1 MSTEACSVYSLAA
14 LIELVIAQPDASYE
28 ELGAHF
34 GKTASWFIRV
44 LASDAFQLA
53 LDPRRAEVNNPLV
66 TATLEER
73 FRGLALHSLDVL
85 HTKLDNPEV
94 ADMVVLKATEIGVK
108 ALGLGALQPV
118 VVQATVTGDVDVLAE
133 RLTAA
138 LERQRRNVRQVA
150 VQAATTIVVV
160 AVKDEGEDEEAPLTG
175 VCETILELEI

>member
-1 MSTEACSVYSLAA
+1 MNVYSMAA

-44 LASDAFQLA
+44 LASDAFQFA
-53 LDPRRAEVNNPLV
+53 LDPRRGEVNNPLV

-85 HTKLDNPEV
+85 HTKLDSPEV
-94 ADMVVLKATEIGVK
+94 ADFVVLKAAEIGVK

-118 VVQATVTGDVDVLAE
+118 VAASTPTGDVDALAE

-138 LERQRRNVRQVA
+138 LERQRRNVKQ
-150 VQAATTIVVV
+150 I
-160 AVKDEGEDEEAPLTG
+160 
-175 VCETILELEI
+175 ETQPSLETVLETLGD

>member
-1 MSTEACSVYSLAA
+1 MAASYSTNA
-14 LIELVIAQPDASYE
+14 LLELVIAQPDATYE

-44 LASDAFQLA
+44 LASDAFQSA
-53 LDPRRAEVNNPLV
+53 LDPRRGEVNNPLV

-85 HTKLDNPEV
+85 HMKLDSKDV
-94 ADMVVLKATEIGVK
+94 ADFVVLKAAEIGVK

-118 VVQATVTGDVDVLAE
+118 AVQAAQTGDVDVLAE

-138 LERQRRNVRQVA
+138 LERQRQNVKRIE
-150 VQAATTIVVV
+150 VQPSLETVLTQL
-160 AVKDEGEDEEAPLTG
+160 GE
-175 VCETILELEI
+175 